1 MADQN
6 STGIDPRAQRG
17 TALTRDWV
25 KQATTKELLTRRRQ
39 IVGADGSY
47 ADLAR
52 INAELDL
59 RRG

>member
-6 STGIDPRAQRG
+6 STGTSPRAQRG
-17 TALTRDWV
+17 TALTRGRV
-25 KQATTKELLTRRRQ
+25 KQATTKELLTSRRQ
-39 IVGADGSY
+39 IAGTDGSY
-47 ADLAR
+47 AETAR